1 MELSEI
7 LQLKLNPEPKL
18 RKEMLEQKPDQLLLV
33 VGKQGVVDGWMIG
46 DEDWGIN

>member
-18 RKEMLEQKPDQLLLV
+18 RKEMLEQKPPEQLLLV
-33 VGKQGVVDGWMIG
+33 VWQAGSGGWW
-46 DEDWGIN
+46 DEDWGVN